1 MTCILSSS
9 FQAAYLLWNMRKFKK
24 NNNNNKKKT
33 APKNT
38 AQIKKYSKTR
48 HIKPHYSTSIQY
60 SEQFFS
66 SRIFITKY
74 EEIKIKSITIVDG
87 GVWSPFIFHP
97 SPVISKFKNHPG
109 IKIII
114 FQINPNKRFSF
125 CSVLHKEILKHTEK
139 SRHWNS
145 NIAKHTNKIV
155 KAKLLFLLKSLP

>member
-1 MTCILSSS
+1 MKHEEI
-9 FQAAYLLWNMRKFKK
+9 QKK
-24 NNNNNKKKT
+24 QQQQQKKT

-87 GVWSPFIFHP
+87 GV
-97 SPVISKFKNHPG
+97 
-109 IKIII
+109 
-114 FQINPNKRFSF
+114 
-125 CSVLHKEILKHTEK
+125 
-139 SRHWNS
+139 
-145 NIAKHTNKIV
+145 
-155 KAKLLFLLKSLP
+155 

>member
-9 FQAAYLLWNMRKFKK
+9 FQATYLLWNMRKL
-24 NNNNNKKKT
+24 KKKKQQNT

-38 AQIKKYSKTR
+38 AQIKKYSKAR

-87 GVWSPFIFHP
+87 GVWPPFIFDP
-97 SPVISKFKNHPG
+97 SPVISKFKNHPC

-114 FQINPNKRFSF
+114 FRINPNKKFSF
-125 CSVLHKEILKHTEK
+125 CSVLHKEILKHIENLGTEMA
-139 SRHWNS
+139 
-145 NIAKHTNKIV
+145 I
-155 KAKLLFLLKSLP
+155 